1 MSEPQGFPKMVDS
14 LKPMRN
20 DPLVSLQIP
29 RHHVELEHRPRKP
42 SPAIR
47 RNKLIRLLDDDVLH
61 GKPISKNY

>member
-1 MSEPQGFPKMVDS
+1 MVDS